1 MASSKSLGQE
11 ICQAFAV
18 AERDGQVLSPLGF
31 GELVVLELE
40 RAQLKDAYRQ
50 LDELRQR
57 MPFHA
62 GEIHL
67 VNLTA
72 LFYSEFDFRR
82 SLEFV
87 VNYGRDNDATAA
99 VTGALLGAYVGAEA
113 LPERWVHTT
122 LERNRAIGL
131 DLEDLTDRL
140 LAAIE
145 RRR

>member
-1 MASSKSLGQE
+1 MPG
-11 ICQAFAV
+11 AFAV

-72 LFYSEFDFRR
+72 LTALTALIYSEFDFRR

-87 VNYGRDNDATAA
+87 VNYGRDNDTTAA
-99 VTGALLGAYVGAEA
+99 VTGALRGACVGAEA
-113 LPERWVHTT
+113 LPDRWVHTT

-131 DLEDLTDRL
+131 GLEALTNRL
-140 LAAIE
+140 VTAIE

>member
-1 MASSKSLGQE
+1 
-11 ICQAFAV
+11 
-18 AERDGQVLSPLGF
+18 
-31 GELVVLELE
+31 
-40 RAQLKDAYRQ
+40 
-50 LDELRQR
+50 

-72 LFYSEFDFRR
+72 LIYSEFDFRR

-87 VNYGRDNDATAA
+87 VNFGRDNDTTAA
-99 VTGALLGAYVGAEA
+99 VTGAVLGAYLGADA
-113 LPERWVHTT
+113 LPERWVRTT

-131 DLEDLTDRL
+131 DLEALTDRL
-140 LAAIE
+140 AAAIE